1 MVSKSIIE
9 RAVCVFPI
17 KRMQNKFVG
26 KKYQNCLHM
35 KKYQLLLPTL
45 CVSLFFMI
53 CSVAMAQSNQISGV
67 IKDESGAAVEG
78 ADILIKGSTKGVRS
92 SHDGRFTITIPSN
105 PSVLLISHVGFV
117 TQEFP
122 VTTGNIAEVILKR
135 NINALNDVV
144 VIGYGSQRRREVTGS
159 VASID
164 LAATKD
170 IPAANP
176 TRLLVGQA
184 PGVTARQSTGVPGG
198 EFEINVRG
206 LGSLGAGS
214 APLYVV
220 DGFPLGTSLGQNFNG
235 NDIENISILKDAVS
249 TAIYGARGSNGVV
262 LITTKNG
269 KPGAPVLNVSSS
281 YGIQNIPSG
290 RKVKMLNGQE
300 FAQFKKDIFMDKIRY
315 FQNREPDISEVPLDY
330 RYPEQTKTSTNWF
343 DATLHDN
350 APFQNYY
357 VSLSQGN
364 NNLHSFLSAGFTRQ
378 EGILLNTKFD
388 NFSVRGNI
396 DGKVNDNIS
405 MGLKVN
411 GSFATNNLAQATEGR
426 DQIVG
431 ASLIADPRDPI
442 YNPDGSYHAYVGG
455 HDGVFGFANPVMSL
469 TDIQSRSNIGQL
481 LTNAFIE
488 ISFLKNFKFKS
499 SLNGLLNYNSYKQFV
514 PSTIPGENAPPPRDA
529 RETDQQVNTRNYSAD
544 QLLTYN
550 NTFGSHRINVLV
562 GYTAQD
568 EKTTTLNASGAQ
580 FPNDLTPFLN
590 SAALKTAGS
599 GEYGWSLDAFFGRV
613 NYVFAEKYLFS
624 GSFRR
629 EGSSRFGEN
638 VKYGNFPAVSA
649 GWRISSEKFMS
660 DISWLSDLKL
670 RASWGITGNNGIP
683 NYGALSFMTDN
694 NYILDNNLV
703 RGQVVNGIPNPTLKW
718 ERSKQL
724 DLGIDLS
731 AFQDKLTFTAEY
743 YDKIT
748 SDMLLSIPLPA
759 ISGFT
764 DYLANIGKVQN
775 KGFEFAARYK
785 TRVRTVGLWVS
796 GNLSINRNKVLAING
811 PNDQLLAGD
820 FYGGYNISRPG
831 SPIGAIFGFKM
842 IGIFKDQADIDK
854 SPFQDGAIPGV
865 YKYFDANHNDTISYD
880 TKDMVQIGNP
890 WPKFT
895 YGLSIGGDFRHFDWS
910 ILINGA
916 QGYDIYR
923 VIEASTMNMDG
934 VFNVLEE
941 SKLRYRNPQNPGNG
955 RLATTNTWKWERE
968 SNSRYVYSGSHMWI
982 KNISIGYT
990 YQPPTPK
997 LMFKSLR
1004 LYASGDNMFLFTKY
1018 PGSNPDVNN
1027 RGGINPGLDD
1037 EAYPLART
1045 FTLGVNFTF

>member
-1 MVSKSIIE
+1 MKNKHSLLQLFCFTGLWLLFSSI
-9 RAVCVFPI
+9 A
-17 KRMQNKFVG
+17 Q
-26 KKYQNCLHM
+26 
-35 KKYQLLLPTL
+35 
-45 CVSLFFMI
+45 
-53 CSVAMAQSNQISGV
+53 AQSPQVSGS
-67 IKDESGAAVEG
+67 IKDETGAAVQG
-78 ADILIKGSTKGVRS
+78 ADIIIKGSAKGVQS
-92 SHDGRFTITIPSN
+92 GPTGKFTIPIQGASATLI
-105 PSVLLISHVGFV
+105 ISHVGFA
-117 TQEFP
+117 TQEIP
-122 VTTGNIAEVILKR
+122 ASAGSTQEIVLKR
-135 NINALNDVV
+135 NASALNDVV
-144 VIGYGSQRRREVTGS
+144 VIGYGTQRRREVTGA
-159 VASID
+159 VAVVD

-170 IPAANP
+170 VPVANP

-184 PGVTARQSTGVPGG
+184 PGVTVRQATGRPGG

-220 DGFPLGTSLGQNFNG
+220 DGFPVGTSLGQNFNG
-235 NDIENISILKDAVS
+235 SDIENITILKDAVS

-269 KPGAPVLNVSSS
+269 KPGAPVLNVSST

-290 RKVKMLNGQE
+290 RKVKMLDGQE

-315 FQNREPDISEVPLDY
+315 FENREPDITEVPLDY
-330 RYPEQTKTSTNWF
+330 RYPEQVKTSTNWF

-350 APFQNYY
+350 APFSNYY
-357 VSLSQGN
+357 ASLSQGN
-364 NNLHSFLSAGFTRQ
+364 NNIHSFLSAGYTRQ

-388 NFSVRGNI
+388 NLSVRGNI

-405 MGLKVN
+405 MGLRVN
-411 GSFATNNLAQATEGR
+411 ADLASNNLAQATEGR
-426 DQIVG
+426 DNIVG

-442 YNPDGSYHAYVGG
+442 RNPDGSYFAYIGG

-469 TDIQSRSNIGQL
+469 TDIQSRSNIGQMVA
-481 LTNAFIE
+481 NAFIE

-514 PSTIPGENAPPPRDA
+514 PSYIPGENAPPPRYA
-529 RETDQQVNTRNYSAD
+529 SETDQQINTRNYSTD

-550 NTFGSHRINVLV
+550 NTFGNHRINVLI

-568 EKTTTLNASGAQ
+568 EKTTTLNAGGTQYA
-580 FPNDLTPFLN
+580 NDLTPFLG
-590 SAALKTAGS
+590 SAALKTNGS
-599 GEYGWSLDAFFGRV
+599 GEYGWSLDAFFGRI
-613 NYVFAEKYLFS
+613 NFVFAEKYLFS

-638 VKYGNFPAVSA
+638 VKYGNFPALSA
-649 GWRISSEKFMS
+649 GWRISNEKFMS

-670 RASWGITGNNGIP
+670 RGSWGITGNNGIP
-683 NYGALSFMTDN
+683 NYGSLAFMSNN
-694 NYILDNNLV
+694 NYVLDNNLV
-703 RGQVVNGIPNPTLKW
+703 RGQVVSNLPNPTLKW
-718 ERSKQL
+718 ERSGQL
-724 DLGIDLS
+724 DLGVDLA
-731 AFQDKLTFTAEY
+731 AFRDKLTFTAEY
-743 YDKIT
+743 YNKIT
-748 SDMLLSIPLPA
+748 NDMLLSIPLPA

-764 DYLANIGKVQN
+764 SYLANIGKVQN

-785 TRVRTVGLWVS
+785 TKVHSVGLWVN
-796 GNLSINRNKVLAING
+796 GNISINRNKVLAING

-831 SPIGAIFGFKM
+831 SPIGAIFGFRM
-842 IGIFKDQADIDK
+842 LGVFKNQADIDK

-865 YKYFDANHNDTISYD
+865 YKYYDADHNDTISYD

-895 YGLSIGGDFRHFDWS
+895 YGLSIGGDFKHFDFS
-910 ILINGA
+910 VLINGA

-941 SKLRYRNPQNPGNG
+941 SKQRYRNEQNPGNG

-968 SNSRYVYSGSHMWI
+968 SNSRYIYSGSHMWI

-990 YQPPTPK
+990 FNPATPK

-1018 PGSNPDVNN
+1018 PGSNPEVNN

-1045 FTLGVNFTF
+1045 FTFGVNFTF

>member
-1 MVSKSIIE
+1 MK
-9 RAVCVFPI
+9 
-17 KRMQNKFVG
+17 NK
-26 KKYQNCLHM
+26 
-35 KKYQLLLPTL
+35 LLLL
-45 CVSLFFMI
+45 RLFCFTWLWII
-53 CSVAMAQSNQISGV
+53 CSTTVRAQSQQISGTV
-67 IKDESGAAVEG
+67 KDETGSSVEG
-78 ADILIKGSTKGVRS
+78 ADIIIKGSTKGVRS
-92 SHDGRFTITIPSN
+92 MANGAFTISISGASATLI
-105 PSVLLISHVGFV
+105 ISHVGFT
-117 TQEFP
+117 TQELP
-122 VTTGNIAEVILKR
+122 VAVGSTQEIILKR
-135 NINALNDVV
+135 NASALNDVV
-144 VIGYGSQRRREVTGS
+144 VIGYGTQRRREVTGA
-159 VASID
+159 VAVVD

-170 IPAANP
+170 VPVANP

-184 PGVTARQSTGVPGG
+184 PGVTVKQATGRPGG

-220 DGFPLGTSLGQNFNG
+220 DGFPVGTGLGQNFNG
-235 NDIENISILKDAVS
+235 SDIENITILKDAVS

-269 KPGAPVLNVSSS
+269 KSGAPVLNVSST

-315 FQNREPDISEVPLDY
+315 FENREPDITEVPLDY
-330 RYPEQTKTSTNWF
+330 RYPEQVKTSTNWF

-350 APFQNYY
+350 APFSNYY

-364 NNLHSFLSAGFTRQ
+364 NNVHSFLSAGYTSQ
-378 EGILLNTKFD
+378 KGILLNTKFD

-405 MGLKVN
+405 MGLRVN
-411 GSFATNNLAQATEGR
+411 ADLATNNLAQATEGR
-426 DQIVG
+426 DNIVG

-442 YNPDGSYHAYVGG
+442 RNPDGSYFAYIGG

-469 TDIQSRSNIGQL
+469 TDIQSRSNIGQMVA
-481 LTNAFIE
+481 NAFIE
-488 ISFLKNFKFKS
+488 VSFLKHFKFKS
-499 SLNGLLNYNSYKQFV
+499 SVNGLLNYNSYKQFV
-514 PSTIPGENAPPPRDA
+514 PSYIPGENAPPPRDA
-529 RETDQQVNTRNYSAD
+529 SETDQQINTRNYSTD

-550 NTFGSHRINVLV
+550 NTFGGHRINVLA

-568 EKTTTLNASGAQ
+568 EKTTTLNAGGTQ
-580 FPNDLTPFLN
+580 FPNDLTPFLT
-590 SAALKTAGS
+590 SAALKTNGS

-649 GWRISSEKFMS
+649 GWRISNEKFMS
-660 DISWLSDLKL
+660 GISWLSDLKL
-670 RASWGITGNNGIP
+670 RGSWGITGNNGIP
-683 NYGALSFMTDN
+683 NYGSLAFMSNN
-694 NYILDNNLV
+694 NYVLDNNLV
-703 RGQVVNGIPNPTLKW
+703 RGQVVSNLPNPTLKW
-718 ERSKQL
+718 ERSKQV
-724 DLGIDLS
+724 DLGVDLA

-748 SDMLLSIPLPA
+748 NDMLLSIPLPA

-764 DYLANIGKVQN
+764 SYLANIGKVQN

-785 TRVRTVGLWVS
+785 TKVQSVGLWVS
-796 GNLSINRNKVLAING
+796 GNVSINRNKVLAING
-811 PNDQLLAGD
+811 PSDQLLAGD

-842 IGIFKDQADIDK
+842 LGVFKNQADIDK
-854 SPFQDGAIPGV
+854 SPLQDGAIPGV
-865 YKYFDANHNDTISYD
+865 YKYYDANHNDTISYD

-895 YGLSIGGDFRHFDWS
+895 YGLSVGGDYKHFDFS
-910 ILINGA
+910 VLINGA

-941 SKLRYRNPQNPGNG
+941 SKQRYRNEQNPGNG

-968 SNSRYVYSGSHMWI
+968 SNSRYIYSGSHMWI

-990 YQPPTPK
+990 FNPATPK

-1004 LYASGDNMFLFTKY
+1004 LFASGDNMFLFTKY

-1045 FTLGVNFTF
+1045 FTFGANFTF

>member
-1 MVSKSIIE
+1 MK
-9 RAVCVFPI
+9 
-17 KRMQNKFVG
+17 NK
-26 KKYQNCLHM
+26 HS
-35 KKYQLLLPTL
+35 LLRPFCFTWLW
-45 CVSLFFMI
+45 LFFSI
-53 CSVAMAQSNQISGV
+53 MAHGQSQQVSGI
-67 IKDESGAAVEG
+67 IKDETGAAVEG
-78 ADILIKGSTKGVRS
+78 ADIIVKGSTKGVQS
-92 SHDGRFTITIPSN
+92 GTTGKFIISIQGASATLI
-105 PSVLLISHVGFV
+105 ISHVGFT
-117 TQEFP
+117 TQEVPASAGSTQEIF
-122 VTTGNIAEVILKR
+122 LKR
-135 NINALNDVV
+135 NASALNDVV
-144 VIGYGSQRRREVTGS
+144 VIGYGTQRRREVTGAIA
-159 VASID
+159 VAD

-170 IPAANP
+170 VPVANP
-176 TRLLVGQA
+176 TRLLLGQA
-184 PGVTARQSTGVPGG
+184 PGVTVKQATGRPGG

-220 DGFPLGTSLGQNFNG
+220 DGFPVGTGLGQNFNG
-235 NDIENISILKDAVS
+235 SDIENITILKDAVS

-269 KPGAPVLNVSSS
+269 RPGAPVLNVSSS

-290 RKVKMLNGQE
+290 RKVKMLDGQE

-315 FQNREPDISEVPLDY
+315 FENREPDITEVPLNY
-330 RYPEQTKTSTNWF
+330 RYPEQVKTSTNWF

-350 APFQNYY
+350 APFSNYY

-364 NNLHSFLSAGFTRQ
+364 NNVHSFLSAGYTRQ

-405 MGLKVN
+405 MGLRVN
-411 GSFATNNLAQATEGR
+411 ADLATNNLAQATEGR
-426 DQIVG
+426 DNIVG

-442 YNPDGSYHAYVGG
+442 RNPDGSYFAYIGG

-469 TDIQSRSNIGQL
+469 TDIQSRSNVGQMVA
-481 LTNAFIE
+481 NAFIE

-514 PSTIPGENAPPPRDA
+514 PSYIPGENAPPPRDA
-529 RETDQQVNTRNYSAD
+529 SEADQQINTRNYSAD

-568 EKTTTLNASGAQ
+568 EKTTTLNAGGTQYA
-580 FPNDLTPFLN
+580 NDLTPFLS
-590 SAALKTAGS
+590 SAALKTNGS

-649 GWRISSEKFMS
+649 GWRISNENFMS
-660 DISWLSDLKL
+660 GVSWLSDLKL
-670 RASWGITGNNGIP
+670 RGSWGITGNNGIP
-683 NYGALSFMTDN
+683 NYGSLAFMSNN
-694 NYILDNNLV
+694 NYVLDNNLV
-703 RGQVVNGIPNPTLKW
+703 RGQVVSNLPNPTLKW

-724 DLGIDLS
+724 DLGVDLA
-731 AFQDKLTFTAEY
+731 AFGDKLTFTAEY

-748 SDMLLSIPLPA
+748 NDMLLSIPLPA

-764 DYLANIGKVQN
+764 SYLANIGKVQN

-785 TRVRTVGLWVS
+785 TKVQSVGLWVS
-796 GNLSINRNKVLAING
+796 GNVSINRNKVLAING
-811 PNDQLLAGD
+811 PSDQLLAGD

-842 IGIFKDQADIDK
+842 LGVFKNQADIDK

-865 YKYFDANHNDTISYD
+865 YKYYDADHNDTISYD

-895 YGLSIGGDFRHFDWS
+895 YGLSAGGDFKHFDFS

-941 SKLRYRNPQNPGNG
+941 SKQRYRNEQNPGNG

-968 SNSRYVYSGSHMWI
+968 SNSRYIYSGSHMWI

-990 YQPPTPK
+990 FNPATPK

-1045 FTLGVNFTF
+1045 FTFGANFTF

>member
-1 MVSKSIIE
+1 
-9 RAVCVFPI
+9 
-17 KRMQNKFVG
+17 
-26 KKYQNCLHM
+26 M
-35 KKYQLLLPTL
+35 KKYHSILRPACITWLLLIFL
-45 CVSLFFMI
+45 
-53 CSVAMAQSNQISGV
+53 AKAQAQSRQVDGTIN
-67 IKDESGAAVEG
+67 DETGAAMQG
-78 ADILIKGSTKGVRS
+78 ADIIIKGSSKGVRS
-92 SHDGRFTITIPSN
+92 DPKGKFTITIPENSA
-105 PSVLLISHVGFV
+105 VLIISHVGYV
-117 TQEFP
+117 TQELP
-122 VTTGNIAEVILKR
+122 ATTGSTLRITMQKNAT
-135 NINALNDVV
+135 ALNDVV
-144 VIGYGSQRRREVTGS
+144 VIGYGTQRRREVTGS
-159 VASID
+159 VATID
-164 LAATKD
+164 LTATKD

-184 PGVTARQSTGVPGG
+184 PGVTATQATGKPGS
-198 EFEINVRG
+198 EFTINVRG

-220 DGFPLGTSLGQNFNG
+220 DGFPVGTSLGQNFNG
-235 NDIENISILKDAVS
+235 SDIENISILKDAVS

-269 KPGAPVLNVSSS
+269 KAGAPVLNVSSS
-281 YGIQNIPSG
+281 YGIQNIPSN

-315 FQNREPDISEVPLDY
+315 FQNREPDINEVPLDY
-330 RYPEQTKTSTNWF
+330 RYPEQTKNSTNWF

-364 NNLHSFLSAGFTRQ
+364 SNLHSMLSAGYTRQ

-388 NFSVRGNI
+388 NLSVRGNI

-426 DQIVG
+426 DNIVG

-442 YNPDGSYHAYVGG
+442 YNADGSYHAYVGG
-455 HDGVFGFANPVMSL
+455 HDGVFGFSNPVMSL
-469 TDIQSRSNIGQL
+469 TDIQSRQNIGQL

-499 SLNGLLNYNSYKQFV
+499 SLNGLLNYNSYKQFI
-514 PSTIPGENAPPPRDA
+514 PSYIPGENAPPPRDA
-529 RETDQQVNTRNYSAD
+529 SETDQQINTRNYSTD

-550 NTFGSHRINVLV
+550 NTFGSHRINVLL

-568 EKTTTLNASGAQ
+568 EKTTTLNAGGAQ
-580 FPNDLTPFLN
+580 FPSDLTPFLG
-590 SAALKTAGS
+590 SAALKTGVNS
-599 GEYGWSLDAFFGRV
+599 GEYGWSLNAFFGRV

-629 EGSSRFGEN
+629 EGSSRFGEG

-649 GWRISSEKFMS
+649 GWRISNEKFMS
-660 DISWLSDLKL
+660 GISWLSDMKL
-670 RASWGITGNNGIP
+670 RGSWGITGNNGIP
-683 NYGALSFMTDN
+683 NYGALAFMSDK

-703 RGQVVNGIPNPTLKW
+703 RGQVVSNIPNPLLKW
-718 ERSKQL
+718 EKSKQL
-724 DLGIDLS
+724 DLGVDLA

-764 DYLANIGKVQN
+764 TYLANVGKVQN

-785 TRVRTVGLWVS
+785 TKVRNIGLWVS
-796 GNLSINRNKVLAING
+796 GNVSINRNKVLAING
-811 PNDQLLAGD
+811 PSDRLLAGD

-831 SPIGAIFGFKM
+831 SPIGAIFGFRM
-842 IGIFKDQADIDK
+842 LGVFKNQAEIDK
-854 SPFQDGAIPGV
+854 SPYQDGAIPGV
-865 YKYFDANHNDTISYD
+865 YKYYDADHNDTISYD

-895 YGLSIGGDFRHFDWS
+895 YGLTIGGDFKHFDWS
-910 ILINGA
+910 VLINGA

-941 SKLRYRNPQNPGNG
+941 SKQRYRNEQNPGNG
-955 RLATTNTWKWERE
+955 RFATTNTWKWERE

-982 KNISIGYT
+982 RNISLGYT
-990 YQPPTPK
+990 FNPTTPK

-1004 LYASGDNMFLFTKY
+1004 LYASGDNLFLITKY
-1018 PGSNPDVNN
+1018 PGSNPDINN

-1045 FTLGVNFTF
+1045 FTFGANFTF

>member
-1 MVSKSIIE
+1 MK
-9 RAVCVFPI
+9 
-17 KRMQNKFVG
+17 NK
-26 KKYQNCLHM
+26 
-35 KKYQLLLPTL
+35 LLLL
-45 CVSLFFMI
+45 RLFCFTWLWVI
-53 CSVAMAQSNQISGV
+53 CSTTVRAQSRQISGT
-67 IKDESGAAVEG
+67 IKDETGSTVEG
-78 ADILIKGSTKGVRS
+78 ADIIIKGSAKGVRS
-92 SHDGRFTITIPSN
+92 TANGAFTISISGA
-105 PSVLLISHVGFV
+105 SVTLIISHVGFT
-117 TQEFP
+117 TQELSASA
-122 VTTGNIAEVILKR
+122 GSIQEIILKR
-135 NINALNDVV
+135 NASALNDVV
-144 VIGYGSQRRREVTGS
+144 VIGYGTQRRREVTGA
-159 VASID
+159 VAVVD
-164 LAATKD
+164 LASTKD
-170 IPAANP
+170 IPVANP

-184 PGVTARQSTGVPGG
+184 PGVTVKQATGRPGG

-214 APLYVV
+214 TPLYVV
-220 DGFPLGTSLGQNFNG
+220 DGFPVGTGLGQNFNG
-235 NDIENISILKDAVS
+235 SDIENITILKDAVS

-269 KPGAPVLNVSSS
+269 KPGAPVLNVSST

-315 FQNREPDISEVPLDY
+315 FENREPDITEVPLDY
-330 RYPEQTKTSTNWF
+330 RYPEQVKTSTNWF

-350 APFQNYY
+350 APFSNYY

-364 NNLHSFLSAGFTRQ
+364 NNVHSFLSAGYTSQ
-378 EGILLNTKFD
+378 KGILLNTRFD

-405 MGLKVN
+405 MGLRVN
-411 GSFATNNLAQATEGR
+411 ADLATNNLAQATEGR
-426 DQIVG
+426 DNIVG

-442 YNPDGSYHAYVGG
+442 RNPDGSYFAYIGG

-469 TDIQSRSNIGQL
+469 TDIQSRSNIGQMVA
-481 LTNAFIE
+481 NAFIE
-488 ISFLKNFKFKS
+488 ISFLKHFKFKS
-499 SLNGLLNYNSYKQFV
+499 SVNGLLNYNSYKQFV
-514 PSTIPGENAPPPRDA
+514 PSYIPGENAPPPRDA
-529 RETDQQVNTRNYSAD
+529 SETDQQINTRNYSLD

-550 NTFGSHRINVLV
+550 NTFGNHRINVLA

-568 EKTTTLNASGAQ
+568 EKTTTLNAGGTQ
-580 FPNDLTPFLN
+580 FPNDLTPFLT
-590 SAALKTAGS
+590 SAALKTNGS

-649 GWRISSEKFMS
+649 GWRISSEDFMS
-660 DISWLSDLKL
+660 GISWLSDLKL
-670 RASWGITGNNGIP
+670 RGSWGITGNNGIP
-683 NYGALSFMTDN
+683 NYGSLAFMSNN
-694 NYILDNNLV
+694 NYVLDNNLV
-703 RGQVVNGIPNPTLKW
+703 RGQVVSNLPNPTLKW
-718 ERSKQL
+718 ERSKQV
-724 DLGIDLS
+724 DLGVDLA

-748 SDMLLSIPLPA
+748 NDMLLSIPLPA

-764 DYLANIGKVQN
+764 SYLANIGKVQN

-785 TRVRTVGLWVS
+785 TKVQSVGLWVS
-796 GNLSINRNKVLAING
+796 GNVSINRNKVLAING
-811 PNDQLLAGD
+811 PSDQLLAGD

-842 IGIFKDQADIDK
+842 LGVFKNQADIDK

-865 YKYFDANHNDTISYD
+865 YKYYDADHNDTISYD

-895 YGLSIGGDFRHFDWS
+895 YGLSVGGDYKHFDFS
-910 ILINGA
+910 VLINGA

-941 SKLRYRNPQNPGNG
+941 SKQRYRNEQNPGNG

-968 SNSRYVYSGSHMWI
+968 SNSRYIYSGSHMWI

-990 YQPPTPK
+990 FNPATPK

-1004 LYASGDNMFLFTKY
+1004 LFASGDNMFLFTKY

-1045 FTLGVNFTF
+1045 FTFGANFTF